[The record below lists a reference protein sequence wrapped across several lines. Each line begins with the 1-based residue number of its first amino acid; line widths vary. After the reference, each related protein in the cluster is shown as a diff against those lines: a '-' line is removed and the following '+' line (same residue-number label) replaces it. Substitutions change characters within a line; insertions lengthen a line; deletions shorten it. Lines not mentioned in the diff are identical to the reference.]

1 MLFCA
6 TIVLLS
12 FFNPNTAIFFYFK
25 CFSKSNLDWIV
36 AMQLHLNVG
45 VFFLRSVGDNWHFQ
59 LF

>member
-12 FFNPNTAIFFYFK
+12 FFNPNTAIFL
-25 CFSKSNLDWIV
+25 SVSQRSSLDWIV

>member
-1 MLFCA
+1 MLFCV

-12 FFNPNTAIFFYFK
+12 FFNPNTAIFLFV
-25 CFSKSNLDWIV
+25 SQRSNLDWIV
-36 AMQLHLNVG
+36 SMQLHLNVG